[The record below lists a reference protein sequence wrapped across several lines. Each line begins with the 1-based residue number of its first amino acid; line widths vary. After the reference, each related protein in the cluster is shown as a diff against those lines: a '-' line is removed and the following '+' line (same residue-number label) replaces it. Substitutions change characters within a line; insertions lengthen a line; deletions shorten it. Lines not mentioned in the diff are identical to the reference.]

1 MVNRNSFS
9 AETPKPK
16 KGPCRKPKFRPK
28 AKFRPKQFFGRN
40 GLFRPLIF
48 DKILNISAE
57 IKYFGLNRLFQPKK
71 GETPI
76 LEKPEI
82 PKQKVVSAEIERKHD
97 SVNH

>member
-1 MVNRNSFS
+1 M
-9 AETPKPK
+9 
-16 KGPCRKPKFRPK
+16 
-28 AKFRPKQFFGRN
+28 
-40 GLFRPLIF
+40 IF